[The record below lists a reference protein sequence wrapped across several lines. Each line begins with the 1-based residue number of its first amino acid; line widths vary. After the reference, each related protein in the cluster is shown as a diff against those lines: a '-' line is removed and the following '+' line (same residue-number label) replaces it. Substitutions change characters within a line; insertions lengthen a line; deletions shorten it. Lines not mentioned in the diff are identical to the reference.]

1 MPKNDKVRDKKAGA
15 KDEATAGQQGDQP
28 TTEPQVAEA
37 AEEGEEAADLKAL
50 QQELEKQKE
59 QSDYHLEQWK
69 RTAANLQNYR
79 KRVEKERAE
88 LLRSGQAA
96 LIAQLLPIL
105 DDFERAF
112 QTLPFVL
119 SSFTWTEGLA
129 LIGRKLSLIL
139 EQQGLKEIDA
149 LGRPFDPAVH
159 QGLLEEESTAYPD
172 GHVMAVLQKGY
183 MLHDRVLRPAMVK
196 VARNELSSATP
207 GSAETGDES
216 GPETAEQKDEN
227 TEIK

>member
-1 MPKNDKVRDKKAGA
+1 MPENDKVRDKKAGA

-37 AEEGEEAADLKAL
+37 AEEGEEAADIKAL

-79 KRVEKERAE
+79 KRVEKERSE
-88 LLRSGQAA
+88 LLKSGQAA

-105 DDFERAF
+105 DDFGRAF
-112 QTLPFVL
+112 QTLPFAL
-119 SSFTWTEGLA
+119 NSFTWTEGLA
-129 LIGRKLSLIL
+129 LIDRKLSLIL
-139 EQQGLKEIDA
+139 EQQGLQEIDA
-149 LGRPFDPAVH
+149 FGKPFDPALH
-159 QGLLEEESTAYPD
+159 QSLLEEETTAYPD

-196 VARNELSSATP
+196 VARNEQSSATP
-207 GSAETGDES
+207 DSETENES
-216 GPETAEQKDEN
+216 SPETAEQKDEN